1 MCVIKIVD
9 VTSTFQSVWLSAVPT
24 TFVLDSVTAFQ
35 SLNFGRL
42 RSKVSL
48 TCVAI
53 SPRKD
58 SAKLIAYNEVT
69 LQV

>member
-48 TCVAI
+48 TCVPI